1 MQKQNNE
8 TSNTFYS
15 NREKKQNTKEL
26 AFMCFFK
33 TKNFLLKKQH
43 EFIIIK

>member
-1 MQKQNNE
+1 MKQATHFIVIE
-8 TSNTFYS
+8 K
-15 NREKKQNTKEL
+15 KKQNTKEL

-43 EFIIIK
+43 NNKIKGE